1 MKTPENK
8 YWQAVEQRDGRFDGL
23 FFYGVSSTGI
33 YCRPSCRSKQ
43 PKRENVLFFASTE
56 LARQAG
62 FRSCLRCRP
71 DEAATENAQAALVQR
86 VCRAI
91 AAEPD
96 ARLSL
101 ADLSAQNACSE
112 SHLQRVFRRLTGIT
126 PRQYAEALRSGRFR
140 AEVQS
145 GQAVT
150 AAMYEAGYGS
160 SSRLYEKAAAQ
171 LGMTPAVYRRG
182 GKGMKINYTVTECR
196 LGRLLVAATER
207 GICSVTLG
215 DTAEKL
221 EQDLFREFSQAEL
234 ERDEVTLNQQV
245 QALLSHLDGQQPCP
259 ELPLDVRATAFQQRV
274 WAELRRIPSGSTVSY
289 SEIARRL
296 GQPTATRAVARAC
309 ATNPVAIITPC
320 HRVVRENGDLS
331 GYRWGLERKRALLAQ
346 EQQQQSQ

>member
-1 MKTPENK
+1 MNTPEHK
-8 YWQAVEQRDGRFDGL
+8 CWQAVQQRDGRFDGL

-43 PKRENVLFFASTE
+43 PKRENVRFFASPE
-56 LARQAG
+56 LAQQAG
-62 FRSCLRCRP
+62 FRSCLRCQP
-71 DEAATENAQAALVQR
+71 DQAEAENAQAALVQR

-91 AAEPD
+91 ADEPD
-96 ARLSL
+96 TRLSL

-112 SHLQRVFRRLTGIT
+112 SHLQRVFKRLTGIT
-126 PRQYAEALRSGRFR
+126 PRQYAEALRSGRFK

-182 GKGMKINYTVTECR
+182 GKGMKINYTVTGCQ
-196 LGRLLVAATER
+196 LGWLLVAATER

-215 DTAEKL
+215 DTEEKL
-221 EQDLFREFSQAEL
+221 EQDLCREFSQAEL
-234 ERDEVTLNQQV
+234 ARDEFALNDQV
-245 QALLSHLDGQQPCP
+245 QALLRHLDGQQPCP
-259 ELPLDVRATAFQQRV
+259 ELPLDVQATAFQQRV

-289 SEIARRL
+289 SEVARRL

-309 ATNPVAIITPC
+309 ATNPVAILTPC

-346 EQQQQSQ
+346 ERQ